1 VAYLI
6 IDKQKNLMEASA
18 SAIAMLDID
27 LQRFHKL
34 KARFD
39 ITQHLPSLFG
49 GSYNLYSNKAGSHI
63 DYAFPYLQ

>member
-1 VAYLI
+1 
-6 IDKQKNLMEASA
+6 M
-18 SAIAMLDID
+18 
-27 LQRFHKL
+27 

-63 DYAFPYLQ
+63 DYSYPVF